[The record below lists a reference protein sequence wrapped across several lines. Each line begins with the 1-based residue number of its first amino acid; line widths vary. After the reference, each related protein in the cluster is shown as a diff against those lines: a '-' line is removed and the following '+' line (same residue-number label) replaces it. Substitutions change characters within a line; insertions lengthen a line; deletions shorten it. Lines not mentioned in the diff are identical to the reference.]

1 MIDEKKIEEAAQ
13 GAADL
18 YEQDLPIMSYN
29 EDTEVDG
36 QHHFCQEF
44 GAELFKDGA
53 KWAIQEFLKDLWH
66 PAEEEPDKSKSDII
80 TLGFDNDAYLQFK
93 ESILWNKESW
103 RHSISRCQIIKW
115 AYLSD
120 ILPKEGGEQRKNLKL
135 EKGFLLLLKLLSRIV
150 VMVASLVMM
159 AHVITRL

>member
-1 MIDEKKIEEAAQ
+1 MVMKLNKMVLDDKKIDEAAR

-18 YEQDLPIMSYN
+18 YEQDLPMMSYD

-53 KWAIQEFLKDLWH
+53 KWAINEFLKNLWH
-66 PAEEEPDKSKSDII
+66 PNTEEPDKSKSDII

-93 ESILWNKESW
+93 ESILWNEESW

-120 ILPKEGGEQRKNLKL
+120 ILPKQEGGNNEN
-135 EKGFLLLLKLLSRIV
+135 ICV
-150 VMVASLVMM
+150 
-159 AHVITRL
+159 

>member
-1 MIDEKKIEEAAQ
+1 MVMKLNKMVFDDKKIEEAAR

-18 YEQDLPIMSYN
+18 YEQDLPMMSYD

-53 KWAIQEFLKDLWH
+53 KWAINEFLKNLWH
-66 PAEEEPDKSKSDII
+66 PNTEEPDKSKSDII
-80 TLGFDNDAYLQFK
+80 ILGFDNDAYLQFK
-93 ESILWNKESW
+93 ESILWKEESW

-120 ILPKEGGEQRKNLKL
+120 ILPKQEGGEQ
-135 EKGFLLLLKLLSRIV
+135 
-150 VMVASLVMM
+150 
-159 AHVITRL
+159 

>member
-1 MIDEKKIEEAAQ
+1 MSKKYELTDET
-13 GAADL
+13 
-18 YEQDLPIMSYN
+18 
-29 EDTEVDG
+29 TEVDG

-53 KWAIQEFLKDLWH
+53 KWAINEFLKNLWH
-66 PAEEEPDKSKSDII
+66 PNTEEPDKSKGDII

-93 ESILWNKESW
+93 ESVLWNEESW

-120 ILPKEGGEQRKNLKL
+120 ILPKEGGE
-135 EKGFLLLLKLLSRIV
+135 
-150 VMVASLVMM
+150 
-159 AHVITRL
+159 HD

>member
-1 MIDEKKIEEAAQ
+1 MIDDKKIEEAAR

-18 YEQDLPIMSYN
+18 YEQDLPMMSYD

-44 GAELFKDGA
+44 GAELFKEGA
-53 KWAIQEFLKDLWH
+53 KWAINEFLKNLWH
-66 PAEEEPDKSKSDII
+66 PNTEEPDKSKSDII

-93 ESILWNKESW
+93 ESILWNEESW

-120 ILPKEGGEQRKNLKL
+120 ILPKQEGGEQ
-135 EKGFLLLLKLLSRIV
+135 
-150 VMVASLVMM
+150 
-159 AHVITRL
+159 